1 MRDYFFALLIA
12 SVFGALCA
20 AFAGARFEKQM
31 RFIAALCLLAAA
43 LLPLKNVVPDLK
55 ELAAGEGGCS
65 LPETPAAD
73 AFYAGAEDAAEE
85 HVRALLYDRFGIKP
99 RAVSINID
107 WDSETPEVTRVC
119 VELPPGA
126 DVSAVKNY
134 LDEELGG
141 ETEVV
146 GE

>member
-12 SVFGALCA
+12 SAFGSLCA

-43 LLPLKNVVPDLK
+43 LLPLKNVIPALRG
-55 ELAAGEGGCS
+55 LAEGETAPS
-65 LPETPAAD
+65 AREIPAPSGY
-73 AFYAGAEDAAEE
+73 YAGAEEAGEE
-85 HVRALLYDRFGIKP
+85 HVRGLLREKFGINP
-99 RAVSINID
+99 RSVSINID
-107 WDSETPEVTRVC
+107 WERETPEVTRVR
-119 VELPPGA
+119 VVLPRGA
-126 DVSAVKNY
+126 DAGAVKNF
-134 LDEELGG
+134 LQSELGG